1 MLEWCRISTINRVRE
16 DTDETQ
22 NLYVAARSQKR
33 VGWMLAV
40 CNTGPLQ
47 QTANTHALNKQ
58 IKAQPSTTNQSH
70 HQPSPA
76 KESRAEV
83 QPSPAK
89 PSMRARNTKHTRPK
103 TQSIRLAYH
112 FNSFRVGCVHTS
124 CRALPLRLTVCL
136 YLNSCPQPSLH
147 KLVSYNARKRL
158 EEILG

>member
-1 MLEWCRISTINRVRE
+1 MLEWCRISYINRVRE
-16 DTDETQ
+16 DIDETQ
-22 NLYVAARSQKR
+22 KLYFAACSQR
-33 VGWMLAV
+33 VGWMLGV
-40 CNTGPLQ
+40 CATGPSQ

-83 QPSPAK
+83 QPSQAK
-89 PSMRARNTKHTRPK
+89 PSMRARNTKHTRQK

-136 YLNSCPQPSLH
+136 YLNSCPQSFLH
-147 KLVSYNARKRL
+147 IFVSHNARRRL